1 AGVLAVPAIN
11 FLRPLV
17 AAQLDLVGV
26 DDDHV
31 VAVVDMGGPSRLAAP
46 REGAGNPDGE
56 RPQALARGV
65 DDEPLVGGFGGFL
78 LICTHKM
85 RCGYPRRRGGPQ
97 TGSIAYRPVR
107 VKAPREPPPCSG
119 RTLATRRR
127 AVLAARGQLDRG
139 GKRLEDLDFESWVR
153 LRDYVPPTGASS
165 APGRRPEPTRTGA
178 TTRTRR

>member
-1 AGVLAVPAIN
+1 AGVLAVPAID

-97 TGSIAYRPVR
+97 TGSIAYPPGR
-107 VKAPREPPPCSG
+107 VKAAGPFVNSAGSREG
-119 RTLATRRR
+119 RPAGDRIRRERVRRCAGGGRRR
-127 AVLAARGQLDRG
+127 
-139 GKRLEDLDFESWVR
+139 
-153 LRDYVPPTGASS
+153 
-165 APGRRPEPTRTGA
+165 RT
-178 TTRTRR
+178 